1 MAKIDS
7 KSAAEAILEHKKV
20 LGHYEHKVFY
30 IQEFVDK
37 PGRDI
42 RVLAT
47 DGEPVAAMTRSSDH
61 WLTNAAK
68 GGETDDFGLDDKALE
83 LVEQAS
89 DAVGGGLLGV
99 DLMEVDLAVWRREI
113 GYVPQENLLL
123 HSSVRRNVTL
133 GDDSVPEEEVE
144 RALRSAG
151 AWEIIQAM
159 EQGGDTVVGE
169 RGTRL
174 SSGQR
179 QRIMIARALLWH
191 PRLLI
196 LDEATSSLDPD
207 SDRAIAATLRELAG
221 ELTVVVVAHHS
232 ALTELADRVHRVERG
247 GIAEEAP
254 GASVSAS

>member
-1 MAKIDS
+1 MGESGSGKTTITDL
-7 KSAAEAILEHKKV
+7 IMGLIRPV
-20 LGHYEHKVFY
+20 PR
-30 IQEFVDK
+30 
-37 PGRDI
+37 PG
-42 RVLAT
+42 A
-47 DGEPVAAMTRSSDH
+47 
-61 WLTNAAK
+61 
-68 GGETDDFGLDDKALE
+68 GGWRRPD
-83 LVEQAS
+83 
-89 DAVGGGLLGV
+89 GGGPGG
-99 DLMEVDLAVWRREI
+99 LAARDRLRAE
-113 GYVPQENLLL
+113 ENLLL

-133 GDDSVPEEEVE
+133 GDDSVPEAEVE
-144 RALRSAG
+144 RALRGAG

-159 EQGGDTVVGE
+159 EQGVDTVVGE

-221 ELTVVVVAHHS
+221 ELTVIVVAHHS
-232 ALTELADRVHRVERG
+232 ALTQLADRVHRVERG